1 MNSVNTDTHTRTF
14 YKNKIKTL
22 PQTLHYIFTKHKQ
35 IKITSFKNP
44 AVEPLPGYAT
54 AVPMVF
60 CGMFPT
66 DADQYDLLRESLDK
80 LKLND
85 ASLSYTPESNT
96 AMGFGFR
103 VGFLGLLHLD
113 IVQVC
118 FVLF

>member
-1 MNSVNTDTHTRTF
+1 
-14 YKNKIKTL
+14 
-22 PQTLHYIFTKHKQ
+22 
-35 IKITSFKNP
+35 
-44 AVEPLPGYAT
+44 VEPLPGYAT

-85 ASLSYTPESNT
+85 ASLSYTPEANT

-118 FVLF
+118 LFCFFFFIYSSLLKFKNLFFFLLYLLHLLFLPFMR

>member
-1 MNSVNTDTHTRTF
+1 
-14 YKNKIKTL
+14 
-22 PQTLHYIFTKHKQ
+22 
-35 IKITSFKNP
+35 
-44 AVEPLPGYAT
+44 VEPLPGYAT

-118 FVLF
+118 LFCFFLPFTQVYSSSKIFFLLYLHLYLFYPFMR

>member
-1 MNSVNTDTHTRTF
+1 
-14 YKNKIKTL
+14 
-22 PQTLHYIFTKHKQ
+22 
-35 IKITSFKNP
+35 
-44 AVEPLPGYAT
+44 VEPLPGYAT

-85 ASLSYTPESNT
+85 ASLSYTPEANT

-118 FVLF
+118 LFCFFFSFTQVYSSSKIFFLLYLHLYLFYPFMR